1 MSEKGKVLSRLIISI
16 IVIGIL
22 VLTAYFLLKHFN
34 LLDIKRETIQD
45 FVNSYGALAPII
57 FIIVTFLQVTFI
69 PIPST
74 VTIVAGNYLFG
85 FWQSY
90 LYSYIGLLLGSAFA
104 FFLGRVLGKP
114 FVSWIAGGKDKF
126 ESYEARLKG
135 RENVFLFFAFLLPF
149 FPDDFLCSLAGITK
163 MNFLSFMIMQVFCR
177 FIAIGGNLLFLSGEV
192 IKYQGFG
199 LVLIVILI
207 VLGVL
212 ALILSMIYAE
222 KLNLLFDSFIKKIK
236 GKYEKT
242 KQD

>member
-1 MSEKGKVLSRLIISI
+1 MK
-16 IVIGIL
+16 
-22 VLTAYFLLKHFN
+22 
-34 LLDIKRETIQD
+34 
-45 FVNSYGALAPII
+45 
-57 FIIVTFLQVTFI
+57 
-69 PIPST
+69 
-74 VTIVAGNYLFG
+74 
-85 FWQSY
+85 
-90 LYSYIGLLLGSAFA
+90 
-104 FFLGRVLGKP
+104 
-114 FVSWIAGGKDKF
+114 
-126 ESYEARLKG
+126 
-135 RENVFLFFAFLLPF
+135 
-149 FPDDFLCSLAGITK
+149 
-163 MNFLSFMIMQVFCR
+163 FLSFMIMQVFCR

>member
-1 MSEKGKVLSRLIISI
+1 MSERKKVLTRLIIST

-104 FFLGRVLGKP
+104 FFLGRILGKP

-126 ESYEARLKG
+126 ESYESRLKG

-163 MNFLSFMIMQVFCR
+163 MKFLSFMIMQVFCR